1 MKQISK
7 TAEVLAKL
15 RASYGADANLDDLAV
30 YEVILANTQ
39 PLRKTGG
46 LFKGARLAST
56 LITEIVSAVNLES
69 VPVQFQHDTS
79 TAPYGRLFAAAA
91 SGDEARG
98 LLAVDGKAHPEVVQK
113 LDSGTIDQV
122 SVGMVNKQLLCSQCG
137 FDYANEKSY
146 PNRWDLTC
154 DKEHKIGDAGTHV
167 QVVGLE
173 SLFEVSFVGQ
183 GAVRGARVVGPS
195 ESAFQDNQRLAASS
209 AATGGALAVH
219 LTATVED
226 DTPMDLS
233 ALTTQLTTAVS
244 DGATARANL
253 AMITTERDGLAT
265 NLATV
270 TGERDT
276 AITERNT
283 AQTDLATATETVTT
297 LTAAHEAAITAL
309 SAEAKAVLTA
319 CGKSEADIET
329 ELKDKDATALLG
341 IIQANRSQFAAIIPA
356 GGAANSADL
365 ASTSKIAPRRT
376 NAFRSPA
383 RA

>member
-15 RASYGADANLDDLAV
+15 RAAYGTDANVDDLAV

-56 LITEIVSAVNLES
+56 LITEIVAAVNLES

-79 TAPYGRLFAAAA
+79 TAPYGRLFAAAS

-98 LLAVDGKAHPEVVQK
+98 LLAVDSKAHPEVVQK

-146 PNRWDLTC
+146 PNRWDMTC
-154 DKEHKIGDAGTHV
+154 DKEHKIGENGTHV
-167 QVVGLE
+167 QVVGLD

-226 DTPMDLS
+226 DIPMDLS

-244 DGATARANL
+244 ERATAQANL
-253 AMITTERDGLAT
+253 AAVTTERDTART
-265 NLATV
+265 ELATV

-276 AITERNT
+276 ARTELAT
-283 AQTDLATATETVTT
+283 AQTELTAANTTVAT
-297 LTAAHEAAITAL
+297 LTAANEAAITAL

-319 CGKSEADIET
+319 CGKSEADIDA

-341 IIQANRSQFAAIIPA
+341 VIQANRAQFAAVIPA
-356 GGAANSADL
+356 GGASTAADL
-365 ASTSKIAPRRT
+365 ASTSKVQPRRT